1 MDLQKSGERRGAT
14 KVKTERLKAFVE
26 AADDVEDKSL
36 VGDRLAKVAK
46 ILGKLFVAAAVL
58 SSRKIALS
66 EEAKGLVGIEGARRA
81 VPEKLGLDG
90 EPQDANSG
98 ATLGDRIAEV
108 VGDGTVDPSQNNGV
122 HVNPVGQVVDGIGKH
137 VALQRE
143 FVES

>member
-14 KVKTERLKAFVE
+14 KVKTEHLKAFVE

-46 ILGKLFVAAAVL
+46 ILGKRFVAVAVL

-66 EEAKGLVGIEGARRA
+66 EGAKGLVGVEGARRA
-81 VPEKLGLDG
+81 VPEKLGLNG
-90 EPQDANSG
+90 EPQGASSG
-98 ATLGDRIAEV
+98 AALVDRVAEV
-108 VGDGTVDPSQNNGV
+108 VGDGVVDPSQNNDV
-122 HVNPVGQVVDGIGKH
+122 HANPVGQVVDSIGKH